1 MVYMPKEN
9 EEVIT
14 NPQSPL
20 YNDFWNDKV
29 ARSENIY
36 YVTKYSGSEIYFIKH
51 SVANPIIN
59 KKEFGSQ
66 NAYQN
71 IDGLSIKKYCIKLNI
86 DRLGNI
92 TAQLTN

>member
-1 MVYMPKEN
+1 MPANN

-14 NPQSPL
+14 DPQSPL
-20 YNDFWNDKV
+20 YNDFWNDKM
-29 ARSENIY
+29 ARSNNIY
-36 YVTKYSGSEIYFIKH
+36 YVTKYSGSVIYFIKH
-51 SVANPIIN
+51 SVANPIVN

-71 IDGLSIKKYCIKLNI
+71 VEGRSIKQHCIKLNV

-92 TAQLTN
+92 KPL